1 MYKFNLNFNID
12 LTLLS
17 IAMIFP
23 LVFSIR
29 GTFRRREKALEHL
42 SKFRSALK
50 TVHYFV
56 MSNKELSDENKNEF
70 SNILLEI
77 SNNTMCHLKNNECS
91 TKELDEIINKVYK
104 FIINKDDII
113 SKGLREKVFRFM
125 KDLHE
130 AIENLQAINTHRS
143 PISLKAYCKI
153 FIYFFPIVYVPTI
166 INNIGVESPQWVTY
180 FIVILTGF
188 ILITLYNTLDQL
200 EYPFD
205 AVGLDDVKLDSF
217 KIDR

>member
-1 MYKFNLNFNID
+1 M
-12 LTLLS
+12 
-17 IAMIFP
+17 
-23 LVFSIR
+23 
-29 GTFRRREKALEHL
+29 
-42 SKFRSALK
+42 
-50 TVHYFV
+50 
-56 MSNKELSDENKNEF
+56 
-70 SNILLEI
+70 
-77 SNNTMCHLKNNECS
+77 
-91 TKELDEIINKVYK
+91 

-143 PISLKAYCKI
+143 PISLKAYCKV
-153 FIYFFPIVYVPTI
+153 FIYIFPLIYVPTI
-166 INNIGVESPQWVTY
+166 INNIGLDSPHWVTY
-180 FIVILTGF
+180 FLVILTGF

-205 AVGLDDVKLDSF
+205 AVGLDDVKLDRF